1 MGVMGNICSKD
12 KPQNQHETNF
22 KTLGQEKNFQSIST
36 RGSSISTKNSH
47 SARHS
52 CEINKSV
59 KNTIDNLSNDFDSA
73 LRNSFNI
80 EKVIKTNN
88 FISKINEKS
97 VNSDTN

>member
-1 MGVMGNICSKD
+1 MGEMGSICSKD
-12 KPQNQHETNF
+12 KPQNKH
-22 KTLGQEKNFQSIST
+22 KGKIITLQEKNFKSIST
-36 RGSSISTKNSH
+36 RGYSISTTDSH

-59 KNTIDNLSNDFDSA
+59 KNTIDTLSNEFDSA

-80 EKVIKTNN
+80 EEVIKTNN

-97 VNSDTN
+97 VSSDTN